1 MMIEWAYKYCDFQY
15 LLKTDDD
22 VFVNLPNL
30 YKLLDSKDTQHTR
43 LYLGR
48 AQFYAP
54 VSRKGKYAV
63 TLEEYPKYNYPPFV
77 GGGAVVF
84 SHDVVKSMIP
94 YFHRPPYKL
103 EDIYIAMLITNA
115 GVPTT
120 HNSRF
125 KLVGAH
131 CRWDGDALVLHFH
144 KKWPKNAT
152 VCMRQLFYNM
162 LAENILDPFVNFH
175 YIVKSKE

>member
-1 MMIEWAYKYCDFQY
+1 MIIEWAYKYCDFQY

-30 YKLLDSKDTQHTR
+30 YNLLDAKDFHQHTR

-54 VSRKGKYAV
+54 VLRKGKYAV
-63 TLEEYPKYNYPPFV
+63 TFEEYAKHNYPPFV

-84 SHDVVKSMIP
+84 SHDVVESMIL

-103 EDIYIAMLITNA
+103 DDIYIAMLIANT

-125 KLVGAH
+125 KLVESH
-131 CRWDGDALVLHFH
+131 CYWDGDALALHFH
-144 KKWPKNAT
+144 KKWWKNAT
-152 VCMRQLFYNM
+152 VCMHELFYNM
-162 LAENILDPFVNFH
+162 LAENVLNPFVNFH
-175 YIVKSKE
+175 YIQNR